1 MKEDED
7 GNHVPMTEEEMQQQE
22 REDDQDL
29 KALKDKLRKLQER

>member
-22 REDDQDL
+22 REDD
-29 KALKDKLRKLQER
+29 